1 MSFNITYHPV
11 FRVVR
16 KILEELLV
24 ILASDDVHK
33 KAFPD
38 VPMIAFQNREKFK
51 THLVRSQ
58 LPDLDNFGQ
67 V

>member
-1 MSFNITYHPV
+1 M
-11 FRVVR
+11 
-16 KILEELLV
+16 

-58 LPDLDNFGQ
+58 LPDLDNVGQ